1 MSARAARRRSH
12 GVPVVGLGLVSLG
25 LYSWMGLGGGLPSVA
40 AAVGVASPFT
50 AFVILASALFL
61 LYGASMAFL
70 WRTDDAP
77 WLLAVLFGLAI
88 LFRMVLVA
96 SPPALSSDMY
106 RYIWDGRVQAQ
117 GVAPWTYPPGD
128 PALEP
133 LRDENIYPHINRKGA
148 RTIYPPGAQ
157 AGFRLIYGLVGDSV
171 TGTKVVMVMADLVTI
186 GLLTLLL
193 AQMGAPIYRVL
204 LYAWNPLVIV
214 EVAHSGHLDPLY
226 LPAVVGAFLAHR
238 AGRGALVGVLVGL
251 ATLTKLYPALLVLA
265 FHRRGDRRMP
275 LAWAAVV
282 GLGYLP
288 FLGLSRQVLGFL
300 PTYLFDQYEEF
311 NQGVRFLARSLMGGG
326 GEPFNVIYLV
336 VVCLGLAGLTWLVT
350 RRGGDVSEIN
360 AAQRGLLIGG
370 FFLFVMTPALH
381 PWYLLWLLVLGTIA
395 PSVTLF
401 VASWALTLS
410 YLKYAQEPEVLPL
423 AVRLVEFLPL
433 LAFLA
438 WELVHRR
445 RAAARW
451 EPQASAPRAL
461 TGIRS
466 PEYSGSPS

>member
-1 MSARAARRRSH
+1 MSARAARWRSR
-12 GVPVVGLGLVSLG
+12 GVPVFGLGLASLG
-25 LYSWMGLGGGLPSVA
+25 LYGWIGLGGGLASVA

-61 LYGASMAFL
+61 LYGASVALL

-77 WLLAVLFGLAI
+77 WLLAVLFGLAV

-96 SPPALSSDMY
+96 SPPTLSSDMY
-106 RYIWDGRVQAQ
+106 RYIWDGRVQAH
-117 GVAPWTYPPGD
+117 GLAPWTYPPGD

-133 LRDENIYPHINRKGA
+133 LRDETIYPHINRKGA

-171 TGTKVVMVMADLVTI
+171 TGTKAVMVMADLVTI

-193 AQMGAPIYRVL
+193 AQMGAPLNRAL

-238 AGRGALVGVLVGL
+238 ADRRALVGALVGL

-288 FLGLSRQVLGFL
+288 SLGLGRQVLGFL

-311 NQGVRFLARSLMGGG
+311 NQGVRFFVRSFMGVG
-326 GEPFNVIYLV
+326 GEPFNAIYLV
-336 VVCLGLAGLTWLVT
+336 VACLGLAGLTWLVT
-350 RRGGDVSEIN
+350 RWGDGSEVN

-370 FFLFVMTPALH
+370 FFLFVVTPALH
-381 PWYLLWLLVLGTIA
+381 PWHLLWLLALGTIA

-410 YLKYAQEPEVLPL
+410 YLKYAQEPGVLPL

-433 LAFLA
+433 LALLA
-438 WELVHRR
+438 WELVRR
-445 RAAARW
+445 RGAAVRW
-451 EPQASAPRAL
+451 EPQPSAPRAL

-466 PEYSGSPS
+466 PEYSESPS